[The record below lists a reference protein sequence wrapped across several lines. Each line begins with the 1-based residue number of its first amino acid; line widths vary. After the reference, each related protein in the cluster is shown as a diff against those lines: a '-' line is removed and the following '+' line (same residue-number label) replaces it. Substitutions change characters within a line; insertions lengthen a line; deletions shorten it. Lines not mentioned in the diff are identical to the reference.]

1 MISRRTFIQGSVLV
15 GTIALPKLAAKTNE
29 RPPALDRG
37 LVNEFVK
44 VAHTDLSAVQ
54 SMLDEQPH
62 LLNASWDWGNGDFE
76 TAMGA
81 AGHMGLK
88 DTALYL
94 LDKGARADI
103 FVLTMLG
110 KTDLVKGMLDLYP
123 NLLESYGPHGFTL
136 LHHAKQGGED
146 AAGLVEFFQSKGL
159 NDMHRKIFQ

>member
-15 GTIALPKLAAKTNE
+15 GTIALPQLAAKTNE

-37 LVNEFVK
+37 LVNEFV
-44 VAHTDLSAVQ
+44 
-54 SMLDEQPH
+54 
-62 LLNASWDWGNGDFE
+62 WDWGNGDFE